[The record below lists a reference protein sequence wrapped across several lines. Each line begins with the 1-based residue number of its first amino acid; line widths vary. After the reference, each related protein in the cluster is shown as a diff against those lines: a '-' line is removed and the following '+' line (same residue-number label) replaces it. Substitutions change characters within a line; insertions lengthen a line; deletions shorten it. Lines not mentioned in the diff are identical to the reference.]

1 MIDLQACLDYQKR
14 VSKDRTSTTVDLD
27 LASLGVDLALLAQ
40 ARELPEDLETALQL
54 LVHDREEEKAE
65 IAQLRQDLESR
76 SAIAGKV
83 IDQVVEVRMERD
95 ELQSKLDTIVMPL
108 GWEAGQPLNLAD
120 ALSGMAIEMLAHRSD
135 LLTLA
140 SDHRRPDLERAGY
153 SQRAADLEK
162 YATALNSVAL
172 QLRPERWKPENFA
185 GLLELARQNSVTLP
199 GWMTEGE

>member
-1 MIDLQACLDYQKR
+1 MDQTACREYQQK
-14 VSKDRTSTTVDLD
+14 VSKDRTSTQVDRE
-27 LASLGVDLALLAQ
+27 LASLAVQLADLPGTLPE
-40 ARELPEDLETALQL
+40 ELPFTLQQ
-54 LVHDREEEKAE
+54 LVNARDEEKAE
-65 IAQLRQDLESR
+65 IAQLRQDLASR
-76 SAIAGKV
+76 NAIAEKV

-120 ALSGMAIEMLAHRSD
+120 ALSSMAIEMLAHRSD